1 VDNIKMYN
9 PQGVV
14 IMIVAVTQIIDA
26 GREILREFICF
37 KEVKICRKV
46 KNKHNG

>member
-1 VDNIKMYN
+1 MYN

-14 IMIVAVTQIIDA
+14 IMIVAVTQIIEV

-37 KEVKICRKV
+37 KEVKIWRKV
-46 KNKHNG
+46 KTRMDR